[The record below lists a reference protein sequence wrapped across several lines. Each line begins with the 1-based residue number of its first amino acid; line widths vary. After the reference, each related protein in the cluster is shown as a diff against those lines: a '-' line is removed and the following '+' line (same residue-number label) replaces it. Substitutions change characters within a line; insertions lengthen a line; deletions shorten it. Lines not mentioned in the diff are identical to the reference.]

1 MLVENPVSV
10 EKLMS
15 ILMEEESE
23 EEDADAEMDEQDE
36 MDDSMI
42 SLYK

>member
-23 EEDADAEMDEQDE
+23 EEDEDAEMDEHE
-36 MDDSMI
+36 MSDSLI
-42 SLYK
+42 